1 MEKRPSRAGFPSTTL
16 VGASLFGALALTM
29 AVSIAPAAGQDADD
43 DQESKFNY
51 TVEDG
56 RYADESTVMGFEV
69 YTGTCAACHGP
80 DGLGSS
86 FAPSLIRM
94 AERRTFADFAQT
106 VAEGQSIQPG
116 MVMPSFAD
124 DMRVMTHLEDI
135 WNYLGARLEGGL
147 ERGRPRPLEAAE
159 STDAPDASDDAEE
172 TEGSEETE
180 E

>member
-1 MEKRPSRAGFPSTTL
+1 MTKRPSSAGFPSTTF
-16 VGASLFGALALTM
+16 VATSLLGALVLTM
-29 AVSIAPAAGQDADD
+29 AVSVAPATGQDTDD
-43 DQESKFNY
+43 ELESKFNY
-51 TVEDG
+51 TVVDG
-56 RYADESTVMGFEV
+56 EYADESTVTGFEV

-94 AERRTFADFAQT
+94 AERRTFADFART

-116 MVMPSFAD
+116 MVMPSFAE
-124 DMRVMTHLEDI
+124 DMRIMTHFEDI

-147 ERGRPRPLEAAE
+147 ERGRPRPLEAAGN
-159 STDAPDASDDAEE
+159 TDASDASDE
-172 TEGSEETE
+172 TEETE